1 MSAPDSDTVIH
12 QVRHDLRTLAT
23 LIASLRTGLD
33 HIDDLDPDMIA
44 LCDGA
49 VTRLQTIIE
58 TCHPPARS

>member
-23 LIASLRTGLD
+23 LLISLRTGLN
-33 HIDDLDPDMIA
+33 HIDELDPDMIT

-49 VTRLQTIIE
+49 VARLQTIIE
-58 TCHPPARS
+58 TCHPPERR